1 MRAPTANEV
10 VATVVSSC
18 VVVTIARRL
27 HARLARW
34 RRLHSRVD
42 GVTAVSAAQLGLPV
56 DRTPYPAPWNE
67 SEWYGK
73 SVANSWRAAEMSVAD
88 SFRVNGMRFVGPREW
103 VDQIRAQHG
112 ADTPEAN

>member
-1 MRAPTANEV
+1 MRAPTAREV
-10 VATVVSSC
+10 VATVVGSC
-18 VVVTIARRL
+18 MVMTIAR
-27 HARLARW
+27 RLARW

-42 GVTAVSAAQLGLPV
+42 GVTAVSAAYLGLPV

-67 SEWYGK
+67 SGWYGE
-73 SVANSWRAAEMSVAD
+73 SVANSYRAAELPVTD

-103 VDQIRAQHG
+103 VDQVRAQHG